1 MEIKMQTLSVPL
13 ELKADGGDTGKFTGY
28 GAVFNNVD
36 LGQDV
41 ILEGSF
47 EKVRTTSDGRL
58 RLALYHDLR
67 QLVGNAKYEMDEHG
81 LRIDGQMNMD
91 VSYARDAYYLMKDG
105 SLDGMSVGFDIL
117 KGGVDWREGEE
128 GESVRVISKAE
139 LWEVSIVPFGMNPD
153 ALIDSVKSNVN
164 TLREFEHFL
173 TKNGYSRREAKA
185 IASGGYGSLQRDV
198 ASPSGASGMLAEEI
212 KDVIAAF
219 KL

>member
-1 MEIKMQTLSVPL
+1 MQTLSVPL

-41 ILEGSF
+41 ILEGAF
-47 EKVRTTSDGRL
+47 ESVRTTSKGDL

-91 VSYARDAYYLMKDG
+91 VSYARDAYYLMKNHT
-105 SLDGMSVGFDIL
+105 LDGMSVGFNIL
-117 KGGVDWREGEE
+117 EGGSQWREGDD
-128 GESVRVISKAE
+128 GESVRIISKAE

-153 ALIDSVKSNVN
+153 ALIDSVKTGVN
-164 TLREFEHFL
+164 TVREFEHFL

-185 IASGGYGSLQRDV
+185 IASGGYGALQRE
-198 ASPSGASGMLAEEI
+198 AGGSLKASGTLADEL
-212 KDVIAAF
+212 KDAITAF
-219 KL
+219 NIN

>member
-1 MEIKMQTLSVPL
+1 MQTLSVPF

-81 LRIDGQMNMD
+81 LRIEGQMNMD

-185 IASGGYGSLQRDV
+185 IASGGYGALQRD
-198 ASPSGASGMLAEEI
+198 AGGSLKASGTLAGEL
-212 KDVIAAF
+212 KDAIASF
-219 KL
+219 NIN